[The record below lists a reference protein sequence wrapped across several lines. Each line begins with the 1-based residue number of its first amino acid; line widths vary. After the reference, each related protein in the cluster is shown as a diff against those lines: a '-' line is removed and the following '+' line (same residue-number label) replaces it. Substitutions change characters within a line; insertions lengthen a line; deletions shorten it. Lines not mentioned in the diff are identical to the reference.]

1 MPGPKG
7 MASHSPSATP
17 LSDAQLREVVEKAFP
32 ETTVEAVAATAEL
45 PEAYRS
51 DDIERAWQ
59 AMHDVAHGAE
69 AAVLLEMLDGTWL
82 RGEERWKAVTFLGLS
97 LRSKVA
103 AGLEQAA
110 LSALTAEAAVSHRD
124 SAPPDTVRVQGAAL
138 DSIAGS
144 TASVEAKWQCMLAA
158 LEPSRSHF
166 GEIVRKLGVFQ
177 PSNRDTLAVSLPA
190 LLDAMVRTKN
200 PLDLQHL
207 ANVVLEM
214 DCRGEA
220 SQLRRLLLAANSDMS
235 ANIARVL
242 AAWGDKES
250 ILEIRRSIDQYHVAS
265 DANVDVLV
273 SSLYSLDG
281 DRCADYVAKVFL
293 KAPAALQEYMLGN
306 ALTRIRVPSIFRAVR
321 QVARSTSD
329 VELKAAAESFLV
341 DVPASVMDAPPTAAA
356 PDDDPSENADTL
368 DAEAE
373 DSGWAPKFE
382 EPAPVETKQ
391 AVYVPQSE
399 KPPPDEGE
407 DAGWAPKYEAPPA
420 VETKLT
426 ANTSTL
432 EELAHPAPES
442 PVDAEAP
449 ATPTP
454 AAPSAAGPDSPW
466 GMYSEPLT
474 LEGEDEQPK
483 EPRSYAGL
491 VTVLVVLT
499 VILAQLVFFG
509 FG

>member
-1 MPGPKG
+1 
-7 MASHSPSATP
+7 MASHNPSATP
-17 LSDAQLREVVEKAFP
+17 LTDAQLREVVESAFP
-32 ETTVEAVAATAEL
+32 ATTVEAVAATAES

-59 AMHDVAHGAE
+59 AMHDTARGGE
-69 AAVLLEMLDGTWL
+69 AAVLLEMLDGAWL
-82 RGEERWKAVTFLGLS
+82 RGEERWKAVTFLGFS

-103 AGLEQAA
+103 AAVEDAA
-110 LSALTAEAAVSHRD
+110 LGALTAEATVSHREG
-124 SAPPDTVRVQGAAL
+124 APTDTVRVQGAAL
-138 DSIAGS
+138 DAIAGS
-144 TASVEAKWQCMLAA
+144 TASVEAKWRCMLAA

-207 ANVVLEM
+207 ANVVMEI
-214 DCRGEA
+214 DCRSEA

-273 SSLYSLDG
+273 SALHSLDG

-293 KAPAALQEYMLGN
+293 NAPAALQEYLLGN
-306 ALTRIRVPSIFRAVR
+306 ALTKIRVASIFRAVR
-321 QVARSTSD
+321 QVAKSTSD
-329 VELKAAAESFLV
+329 VELKVAADAYLA
-341 DVPASVMDAPPTAAA
+341 DVPADVMDASPTTATAEEGSSA
-356 PDDDPSENADTL
+356 STDTADA
-368 DAEAE
+368 D

-382 EPAPVETKQ
+382 APPPVETKQ

-399 KPPPDEGE
+399 KPPPDEAE
-407 DAGWAPKYEAPPA
+407 EAGWTPKYEAPPA

-426 ANTSTL
+426 ASSQNL
-432 EELAHPAPES
+432 EELARPAPEPS
-442 PVDAEAP
+442 AVAEASS
-449 ATPTP
+449 TPTP
-454 AAPSAAGPDSPW
+454 EASSPSGTGPASPW
-466 GMYSEPLT
+466 GMYSEPLS
-474 LEGEDEQPK
+474 LEGDDEQPA

-499 VILAQLVFFG
+499 IVLAQLVFFG